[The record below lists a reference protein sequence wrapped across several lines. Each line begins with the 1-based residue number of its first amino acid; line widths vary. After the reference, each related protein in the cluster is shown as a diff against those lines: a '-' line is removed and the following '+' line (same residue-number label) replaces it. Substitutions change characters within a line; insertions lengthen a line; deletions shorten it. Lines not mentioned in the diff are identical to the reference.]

1 MGKFIVYAL
10 VVIAVSSLAN
20 WSLLGRSVGA
30 GSRGGYSGGYYGGGS
45 SSSGGHK

>member
-10 VVIAVSSLAN
+10 IVIAMSSIAN
-20 WSLLGRSVGA
+20 WSLLGRSVA
-30 GSRGGYSGGYYGGGS
+30 SGSSGGYRGGYYGGGS

>member
-10 VVIAVSSLAN
+10 IVVAVSSLTN
-20 WSLLGRSVGA
+20 WSMLGRSVA
-30 GSRGGYSGGYYGGGS
+30 SGSRGGYSGGYYGGGS